1 MIGKIS
7 YTGEGKAMDEAD
19 KPNAMIEQLSARR
32 AQSGSALARL
42 ARLNAS
48 AAAVVQL
55 VAAAHQIEPD
65 AILKR
70 GRRAEIAASRQL
82 AMYLTHVMLGV
93 SLTEVGALFGRDR
106 TTVGY
111 ACAQIEDHRE
121 NAAFDAEVSRLE
133 TAIDTGEPLPV
144 TELRHAG

>member
-1 MIGKIS
+1 
-7 YTGEGKAMDEAD
+7 MDEAH
-19 KPNAMIEQLSARR
+19 KPKAMIEPFSARR
-32 AQSGSALARL
+32 AQAGSALARL
-42 ARLNAS
+42 ARLNAD
-48 AAAVVQL
+48 AAAVVRL
-55 VAAAHQIEPD
+55 VATAHRVEPD
-65 AILKR
+65 AILQR

-82 AMYLTHVMLGV
+82 AMYLTNVMLGV

-121 NAAFDAEVSRLE
+121 NPAFDAEVSRLE
-133 TAIDTGEPLPV
+133 AAIERGESGPM